1 MKRLYRIIFIFI
13 TIFLLLIVFLPKVNL
28 YYALEHQLKKDN
40 IIIDNEQLEPL
51 AFGFN
56 IKGIDLW
63 VKSIQSAY
71 IKNISI
77 QAYWVYQSIDITK
90 IKLSAN
96 FKGILP
102 LNIKKIK
109 IVYTVLNPLNI
120 TIKAKGDFGILSG
133 KISILDSKLL
143 LAIRP
148 SSLMRNQYKSYL
160 RQLKKINKGE
170 YRYEYHF

>member
-1 MKRLYRIIFIFI
+1 
-13 TIFLLLIVFLPKVNL
+13 
-28 YYALEHQLKKDN
+28 
-40 IIIDNEQLEPL
+40 
-51 AFGFN
+51 
-56 IKGIDLW
+56 
-63 VKSIQSAY
+63 
-71 IKNISI
+71 
-77 QAYWVYQSIDITK
+77 
-90 IKLSAN
+90 
-96 FKGILP
+96 
-102 LNIKKIK
+102 
-109 IVYTVLNPLNI
+109 VLNPLNI